1 MTAEFEPVIGLE
13 IHVELATRRKMFCG
27 CPNTYGEEPNTVVC
41 PVCMG
46 HPGTLPVPNEEAVAR
61 AVQFGLALGAEIH
74 LFSLFF
80 RKNYFY
86 PDLPKGYQ
94 ITQYSASILTGGSL
108 QGVRIERANLEE
120 ETAKSYHT
128 ETGDVLLDYNRAGI
142 PLLEIVTHPDIRSPE
157 QARAFLEELRLL
169 LIYLGISECDMEKG
183 QLRVDANISVRPVGS
198 GSFGTKVEIKNL
210 NSFRSVEHALRYEWE
225 RQAALI
231 SSGGTV
237 EQETRLWDE
246 FQKETRPMRSKEEA
260 EDYRYFM
267 EPDLPPLQLS
277 RTWLEE
283 QRAHLPELPEQRRKR
298 YREVYHL
305 SDKVLEALIADP
317 AYGRYFEQLAE
328 GLSRPE
334 LAGNWV
340 AVHVLRVLKAEHL
353 SMEDFPLSPDQLR
366 PLLRMIE
373 EERISHSA
381 AQEVFEEMLRT
392 GRDAASIVEERGLEQ
407 VSSDASLLPVVRA
420 VLDAHP
426 EIVEKYRRGKT
437 GVLGVLIG
445 AVMKETR
452 GRANPQ
458 KVRELL
464 MRELET
470 S

>member
-1 MTAEFEPVIGLE
+1 MTAEFEPIIGLE

-27 CPNTYGEEPNTVVC
+27 CPNTYGQEPNTVVC

-61 AVQFGLALGAEIH
+61 AVQLGLALGSEIH
-74 LFSLFF
+74 PFSLFY

-94 ITQYSASILTGGSL
+94 ITQYSASILTGGGL
-108 QGVRIERANLEE
+108 KGVRIERANLEE
-120 ETAKSYHT
+120 ETAKSFHT

-157 QARAFLEELRLL
+157 QARAFLEELRLV

-198 GSFGTKVEIKNL
+198 ETFGTKVEIKNL

-225 RQAALI
+225 RQARLVA
-231 SSGGTV
+231 SGGTV
-237 EQETRLWDE
+237 DQETRLWDE

-267 EPDLPPLQLS
+267 EPDLPPLRLTEAWIQA
-277 RTWLEE
+277 
-283 QRAHLPELPEQRRKR
+283 QRAQLPELPEQRRVR
-298 YREVYHL
+298 YRETYHL
-305 SDKVLEALIADP
+305 SEKVLEALIADP
-317 AYGRYFEQLAE
+317 SYGAYFEALAK
-328 GLSRPE
+328 GLRRPE

-340 AVHVLRVLKAEHL
+340 AVHVLRVLKTEHWT
-353 SMEDFPLSPDQLR
+353 MEAFPLSPDQLR
-366 PLLRMIE
+366 PLLKMIE

-392 GRDAASIVEERGLEQ
+392 GKGARTIVEERGLEQ
-407 VSSDASLLPVVRA
+407 VSADAMLLPVVQA
-420 VLDAHP
+420 VIQAHP
-426 EIVEKYRRGKT
+426 DIVEKYRKGKT

-452 GRANPQ
+452 GRAHPQ

-464 MRELET
+464 MRELE
-470 S
+470 SS